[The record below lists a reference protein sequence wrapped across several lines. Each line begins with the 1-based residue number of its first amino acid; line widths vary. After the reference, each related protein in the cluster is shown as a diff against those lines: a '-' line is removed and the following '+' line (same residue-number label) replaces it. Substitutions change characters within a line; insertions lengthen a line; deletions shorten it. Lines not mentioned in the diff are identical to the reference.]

1 MIRECR
7 LGGDANEDDS
17 SRFQPAQ
24 SSTLQPPSLLAGR
37 SVLPADRA
45 LHRRLPLAR
54 CSGPGA
60 TTRNPSVHASECDH
74 ARVGLRL
81 RTASAFGRS
90 RPLPSSRRR
99 DIFLN
104 VPRCRSRFGA
114 ASATEVQTGAEADRH
129 GLHGGAGALE
139 DGVGVAVRRGR
150 HSTRS
155 VAGGSLARAKEVCS
169 DNPPRAV

>member
-81 RTASAFGRS
+81 RTASAFGRLRSPFTLLLRCAAVSECSKFETFFIES
-90 RPLPSSRRR
+90 RASMSGARR
-99 DIFLN
+99 FM
-104 VPRCRSRFGA
+104 
-114 ASATEVQTGAEADRH
+114 Q
-129 GLHGGAGALE
+129 
-139 DGVGVAVRRGR
+139 
-150 HSTRS
+150 
-155 VAGGSLARAKEVCS
+155 GSL
-169 DNPPRAV
+169 DNPSTQQISLFSHPDPVPSRLLTSCGAWRRQATIR